1 MPCSCTSDPVP
12 FLSSPQ
18 FLRLHIMCI
27 LFRVSAAYMKLL
39 SLLQSVRV
47 LPLSVLVLRVLP
59 VLLHHTPMFLQED
72 LEVQVAQDFQ
82 ADHVVPPHLVALS
95 VLEDLADLGLQD
107 SHLDRPFLNRARAEQ
122 VQLQYRVPYANISD
136 VGILI
141 FLLWTL
147 LHCLLIFILNFENY
161 EH

>member
-1 MPCSCTSDPVP
+1 
-12 FLSSPQ
+12 
-18 FLRLHIMCI
+18 
-27 LFRVSAAYMKLL
+27 
-39 SLLQSVRV
+39 
-47 LPLSVLVLRVLP
+47 
-59 VLLHHTPMFLQED
+59 MFLQED